1 MTLEQKERR
10 KAVLRYAVSVPEWN
24 LALKHRAAAELTKCA
39 SLLMSVSQM
48 MLATDAEDRFYPGR
62 LDYGMSPTG
71 YAKAVS
77 DAEYSLVT
85 AASALETVVALA
97 DESNAFPLI
106 SSTQTG
112 GLDGAMGN
120 IEAAYNSGFGWLA
133 DLCRE
138 VPKDAQKPIEAGRL
152 KGKTDINPMWRIKK
166 LTELFGPAGMGWKF
180 DPPVFE
186 EKTGAKGEVVVQC
199 FTNLYVRQDDGEAWS
214 APIPGVGGSML
225 IALERDGLRT
235 DDDAYKKAY
244 TDAQS
249 VACKALGIGANVY
262 WKDDSTKYT
271 QLPDIP
277 APVCAC
283 CGKKI
288 IGIKTKD
295 GKKMT
300 AE

>member
-1 MTLEQKERR
+1 M
-10 KAVLRYAVSVPEWN
+10 
-24 LALKHRAAAELTKCA
+24 
-39 SLLMSVSQM
+39 
-48 MLATDAEDRFYPGR
+48 
-62 LDYGMSPTG
+62 
-71 YAKAVS
+71 
-77 DAEYSLVT
+77 
-85 AASALETVVALA
+85 
-97 DESNAFPLI
+97 
-106 SSTQTG
+106 
-112 GLDGAMGN
+112 
-120 IEAAYNSGFGWLA
+120 
-133 DLCRE
+133 
-138 VPKDAQKPIEAGRL
+138 
-152 KGKTDINPMWRIKK
+152 
-166 LTELFGPAGMGWKF
+166 
-180 DPPVFE
+180 FE

-225 IALERDGLRT
+225 IALESTGLRT

-262 WKDDSTKYT
+262 WKDESTKYT
-271 QLPDIP
+271 PPPATP

-300 AE
+300 AEQAAERSKAKYGRILCVECAKKQPKEDGGMSHA

>member
-1 MTLEQKERR
+1 MDKMTIYEQ
-10 KAVLRYAVSVPEWN
+10 
-24 LALKHRAAAELTKCA
+24 
-39 SLLMSVSQM
+39 
-48 MLATDAEDRFYPGR
+48 
-62 LDYGMSPTG
+62 
-71 YAKAVS
+71 
-77 DAEYSLVT
+77 
-85 AASALETVVALA
+85 
-97 DESNAFPLI
+97 
-106 SSTQTG
+106 
-112 GLDGAMGN
+112 
-120 IEAAYNSGFGWLA
+120 
-133 DLCRE
+133 CRE
-138 VPKDAQKPIEAGRL
+138 VPKEAQRPIAAGRL

-166 LTELFGPAGMGWKF
+166 LTELFGPAGTGWKF

-214 APIPGVGGSML
+214 APIPGIGGSML
-225 IALERDGLRT
+225 ITMESGGLRT

-262 WKDDSTKYT
+262 WKDDPTKYT
-271 QLPDIP
+271 PLPTVP

-288 IGIKTKD
+288 VGIKTKD

-300 AE
+300 AEQAAERSKAKYGRILCVECAKKQPKEDGEMSHA